1 MNALNDRWRLG
12 KEKERK
18 RKRINN
24 KKKKLCFISMNHK
37 IAMGGKGARK
47 EGKTLLI
54 MRKTRPH
61 EQDCKEKEKRCS

>member
-12 KEKERK
+12 KEKE
-18 RKRINN
+18 
-24 KKKKLCFISMNHK
+24 KKKKKKTLCFILMDHK

-47 EGKTLLI
+47 EGKTLLL

-61 EQDCKEKEKRCS
+61 EQDCKGK